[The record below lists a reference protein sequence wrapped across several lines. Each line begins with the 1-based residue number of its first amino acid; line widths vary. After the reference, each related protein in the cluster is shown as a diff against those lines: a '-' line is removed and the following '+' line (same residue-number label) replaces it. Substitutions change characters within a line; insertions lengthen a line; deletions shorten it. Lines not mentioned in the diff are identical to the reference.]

1 MTPWK
6 DWPELQKNRVRKEI
20 AILLQLRCIEERP
33 QVIHAA
39 LYELYPYAVQD
50 LEYDALVRDIFA
62 DVRSISPSCEHTTR
76 KAQHD

>member
-6 DWPELQKNRVRKEI
+6 DWPEEQKSRVRKEI
-20 AILLQLRCIEERP
+20 AVCLGTRCIEERP

-39 LYELYPYAVQD
+39 LYELYPYAIQD

-62 DVRSISPSCEHTTR
+62 DVRSISPSCEHTMR
-76 KAQHD
+76 KDHHD